1 MEFYKTIRCLP
12 LLALMTLCHGT
23 NAQVIFQPKPV
34 EYNFKGV
41 VYKTE
46 RIFDMRVTTSGVIIG
61 YKVGKLKSYYN
72 TSYYNFEFG
81 YMKDS
86 RERRQNK
93 SLSFPGSGLSSSF
106 IYGKRNQFLNL
117 RLSAGGKKYLSEK
130 TRRKGVAVGF
140 IYEGGATIGLLKP
153 MYIQIIQNNTETL
166 EPELIDIAYSEDN
179 AEQFLGY
186 DDIYGGLGFFKGIEE
201 TDITVGA
208 HGKLAA
214 HFALGAFEKRVKALE
229 AGLMVDIF
237 PGKVPILAERA
248 EVENRFLF
256 LNLYL
261 SIQFGKR
268 K

>member
-1 MEFYKTIRCLP
+1 MKVKNLICLIVA
-12 LLALMTLCHGT
+12 LLIFLLLGRID
-23 NAQVIFQPKPV
+23 AQVIFQPKPV

-46 RIFDMRVTTSGVIIG
+46 RIFDARVTTSGVIIG
-61 YKVGKLKSYYN
+61 YKTGRLKSYYN

-93 SLSFPGSGLSSSF
+93 SLSFPGEGLSSSF
-106 IYGKRNQFLNL
+106 IYGKRNHFLNV

-153 MYIQIIQNNTETL
+153 MYIKVVQNNTDTF
-166 EPELIDIAYSEDN
+166 EPELIEIAYSEEN

-186 DDIYGGLGFFKGIEE
+186 DDIYGGTSFFKGIEE
-201 TDITVGA
+201 TDITVGV
-208 HGKLAA
+208 HGKIAA
-214 HFALGAFEKRVKALE
+214 HFALGAFEDRVRALE

-237 PGKVPILAERA
+237 PGNVPILAERA
-248 EVENRFLF
+248 EIDNRFLF

-261 SIQFGKR
+261 SLQFGKR